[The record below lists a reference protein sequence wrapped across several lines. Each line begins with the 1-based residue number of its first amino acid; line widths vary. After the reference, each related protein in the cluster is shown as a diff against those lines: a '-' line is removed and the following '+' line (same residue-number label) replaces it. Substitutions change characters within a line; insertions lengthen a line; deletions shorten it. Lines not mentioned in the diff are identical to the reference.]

1 MKRTLLAIVAA
12 FVMITSANAQRLTD
26 IQAEA
31 RFITDKMIVELGLN
45 SAQRNS
51 LLNINLN
58 YLDGIRSYR
67 DIDAYGWHYRN
78 KQLKRMLNARQW
90 KRFKE
95 AYYFY
100 HPIGW
105 NNNTYIYNIYNKY
118 PKHNYRPNHHHPHY
132 YGKPYKYDK
141 KWKHDKKYYEKEYKH
156 NKKRYEK
163 EYEHYKK
170 RYEKEYKHDKERYE
184 KEYKHDKKRYDKH
197 YKPGRREFD
206 NNSRKT
212 NTWREKVRRDM
223 KNGGL

>member
-31 RFITDKMIVELGLN
+31 RFITDKMIVELGLSN
-45 SAQRNS
+45 VQRNS

-58 YLDGIRSYR
+58 YLDGIRSYH

-78 KQLKRMLNARQW
+78 KQIKRMLNARQW

-118 PKHNYRPNHHHPHY
+118 PKHNYRPYHHHPHY

-141 KWKHDKKYYEKEYKH
+141 KWKHDKK
-156 NKKRYEK
+156 
-163 EYEHYKK
+163 
-170 RYEKEYKHDKERYE
+170 RYE
-184 KEYKHDKKRYDKH
+184 KEYKHDKKRYEKH
-197 YKPGRREFD
+197 YKHGKREFD

-212 NTWREKVRRDM
+212 ITWREKMRKDM
-223 KNGGL
+223 MKGAR

>member
-78 KQLKRMLNARQW
+78 RQLKRMLNARQW

-118 PKHNYRPNHHHPHY
+118 PKHNYRPNPPHPHY

-141 KWKHDKKYYEKEYKH
+141 KWKHDKK
-156 NKKRYEK
+156 
-163 EYEHYKK
+163 
-170 RYEKEYKHDKERYE
+170 RYE
-184 KEYKHDKKRYDKH
+184 KEYKHDKKRYDRDYKYDKH
-197 YKPGRREFD
+197 YKHGKREFD

-223 KNGGL
+223 NNGGL

>member
-45 SAQRNS
+45 NAQRNS

-118 PKHNYRPNHHHPHY
+118 PKHNYRPCHPHPHY

-141 KWKHDKKYYEKEYKH
+141 KWKHDKK
-156 NKKRYEK
+156 
-163 EYEHYKK
+163 
-170 RYEKEYKHDKERYE
+170 RYEKEYKHYKKHYE
-184 KEYKHDKKRYDKH
+184 KEYKYDKKRYDKH

>member
-51 LLNINLN
+51 LMNINLN

-78 KQLKRMLNARQW
+78 RQLKRMLNARQW

-118 PKHNYRPNHHHPHY
+118 PKHNYRPNHPHPHY

-141 KWKHDKKYYEKEYKH
+141 KWKHDKK
-156 NKKRYEK
+156 
-163 EYEHYKK
+163 
-170 RYEKEYKHDKERYE
+170 RYE
-184 KEYKHDKKRYDKH
+184 KEYKHDKKRYDRDYKYDKH
-197 YKPGRREFD
+197 YKHGKREFD

-223 KNGGL
+223 NNGGL

>member
-26 IQAEA
+26 IQAGA
-31 RFITDKMIVELGLN
+31 SFITDKMIVELGLN

-141 KWKHDKKYYEKEYKH
+141 KWKHDKKYYD
-156 NKKRYEK
+156 KKR
-163 EYEHYKK
+163 
-170 RYEKEYKHDKERYE
+170 KHDKKYYD
-184 KEYKHDKKRYDKH
+184 KHYKHDKKHYDKH
-197 YKPGRREFD
+197 YKPGKREFD
-206 NNSRKT
+206 NNPRKSK
-212 NTWREKVRRDM
+212 TWREAVRRDIM
-223 KNGGL
+223 GGAR

>member
-26 IQAEA
+26 IQTVA
-31 RFITDKMIVELGLN
+31 RFITDKMIVELGLSN
-45 SAQRNS
+45 VQRNS
-51 LLNINLN
+51 LMNINLN

-67 DIDAYGWHYRN
+67 DIDGYGWHYRN

-118 PKHNYRPNHHHPHY
+118 PKHNYRPNHPHPHY

-141 KWKHDKKYYEKEYKH
+141 KWKHDKK
-156 NKKRYEK
+156 
-163 EYEHYKK
+163 
-170 RYEKEYKHDKERYE
+170 RYE
-184 KEYKHDKKRYDKH
+184 KEYKHDKKRYDRDYKYDKH
-197 YKPGRREFD
+197 YKHGKREFD

>member
-1 MKRTLLAIVAA
+1 MKRTLLAIVAV

-31 RFITDKMIVELGLN
+31 RFITDKMIVELGLSN
-45 SAQRNS
+45 VQRNS
-51 LLNINLN
+51 LMNINLN

-132 YGKPYKYDK
+132 YDKPYKYDK
-141 KWKHDKKYYEKEYKH
+141 KWKH
-156 NKKRYEK
+156 
-163 EYEHYKK
+163 YKK
-170 RYEKEYKHDKERYE
+170 RYEKEYKYDKKRYE
-184 KEYKHDKKRYDKH
+184 KEYKYDKKRYDKH

-223 KNGGL
+223 MNGGL

>member
-78 KQLKRMLNARQW
+78 RQLKRILNARQW

-118 PKHNYRPNHHHPHY
+118 PKHNYRPNHPHPHY

-141 KWKHDKKYYEKEYKH
+141 KWKHDKK
-156 NKKRYEK
+156 
-163 EYEHYKK
+163 
-170 RYEKEYKHDKERYE
+170 RYE
-184 KEYKHDKKRYDKH
+184 KEYKHDKKRYDRDYKYDKH
-197 YKPGRREFD
+197 YKHGKREFD

>member
-78 KQLKRMLNARQW
+78 KQLKRMLNAKQW

-118 PKHNYRPNHHHPHY
+118 PKHNYRPNHPHPHY

-141 KWKHDKKYYEKEYKH
+141 KWKHDKK
-156 NKKRYEK
+156 
-163 EYEHYKK
+163 
-170 RYEKEYKHDKERYE
+170 RYE
-184 KEYKHDKKRYDKH
+184 KEYKHDKKRYDRDYKYDKH
-197 YKPGRREFD
+197 YKHGKREFD

-223 KNGGL
+223 NNGGL

>member
-51 LLNINLN
+51 LMNINLN

-132 YGKPYKYDK
+132 YDKPYKYDK
-141 KWKHDKKYYEKEYKH
+141 KWKHDKK
-156 NKKRYEK
+156 
-163 EYEHYKK
+163 
-170 RYEKEYKHDKERYE
+170 RYEKEYKY
-184 KEYKHDKKRYDKH
+184 DKKRYDKH

-223 KNGGL
+223 MNGGL

>member
-26 IQAEA
+26 IQTVA
-31 RFITDKMIVELGLN
+31 RFITDKMIVELGLSN
-45 SAQRNS
+45 VQRNS

-118 PKHNYRPNHHHPHY
+118 PKHNYRPNHPHPHY

-141 KWKHDKKYYEKEYKH
+141 KWKHDKK
-156 NKKRYEK
+156 
-163 EYEHYKK
+163 
-170 RYEKEYKHDKERYE
+170 RYE
-184 KEYKHDKKRYDKH
+184 KEYKHDKKRYDRDYKYDKH
-197 YKPGRREFD
+197 YKHGKREFD

-223 KNGGL
+223 NNGGL

>member
-31 RFITDKMIVELGLN
+31 RFITDKMIVELGLSN
-45 SAQRNS
+45 VQRNS

-118 PKHNYRPNHHHPHY
+118 PKHNYRPCHPHPHY

-141 KWKHDKKYYEKEYKH
+141 KWKHDKKRYEKEYKH
-156 NKKRYEK
+156 YKKRYEK
-163 EYEHYKK
+163 EYKYDKK
-170 RYEKEYKHDKERYE
+170 RYEKEYKHDK
-184 KEYKHDKKRYDKH
+184 KPYDKH
-197 YKPGRREFD
+197 YKPGKREFD

-223 KNGGL
+223 MNGGL